1 MYRIDAETD
10 TTRVSEALIPYGIY
24 IEHDLLGNIY
34 LMVALNV
41 FKHCSPPAESIGH
54 KYRRRKKTQ

>member
-34 LMVALNV
+34 LMVDLNV
-41 FKHCSPPAESIGH
+41 FQALLPAGESIGH

>member
-1 MYRIDAETD
+1 MA
-10 TTRVSEALIPYGIY
+10 GIY

-34 LMVALNV
+34 LMVDLNV

>member
-34 LMVALNV
+34 LMVDLNV
-41 FKHCSPPAESIGH
+41 FKHCEPAG
-54 KYRRRKKTQ
+54 RKHRT